1 VTVESVGYNERPMIS
16 VLRARPL
23 TREALLAGF
32 LASATSA
39 LLLWAGPPGIDLA
52 GHAYQRVLFLRDGFS
67 LWNNFWY
74 AGRYSFVTYS
84 ILYYPLA
91 GLLGIKL
98 LALASIATAALA
110 FAIVLGREWGLTARA
125 SSRSFAV
132 VWAGTA
138 LSAAF
143 PFALGAALALLALW
157 ALQDRRRVL
166 FGVLAVLT
174 LAASPLAFVL
184 LALFLVG
191 IGIARRDDRAQ
202 VVVPAAIIVG
212 AGLVELL
219 LFRVFPGGGT
229 FPFSTAELIPAI
241 VFCVLGFVTTW
252 RVERARPLQFF
263 FIVYLAACIVTFVV
277 PSQLGE
283 NIERVRYAALPIA
296 VLALSLRSWRPLRLA
311 LPVLVLAAIWNT
323 TPLAA
328 NFTHAAADPTA
339 ERAYWRPAVA
349 YLHDHLGPSYRVEAV
364 DTVGHW
370 PAVYL
375 PEAGIPLARGWYR
388 QDDFPEN
395 KILYGSFGAKAY
407 VAWLRSLG
415 VRYVVLA
422 RAPPDYSSRAEAVL
436 LRGGHSGLRPVLR
449 TSQLTIFAVPHARP
463 LVTGPHAA
471 AVERLGATSIR
482 LRFDR
487 SGTYRVAVRYSPYWH
502 ASAGCIARGP
512 DGMLR
517 VSAIE
522 RGSLELSF
530 KVGATRVLETLVGAD
545 ANDCGG

>member
-1 VTVESVGYNERPMIS
+1 MIS
-16 VLRARPL
+16 ALRARPL
-23 TREALLAGF
+23 TREALLAF
-32 LASATSA
+32 VLASATSA

-110 FAIVLGREWGLTARA
+110 FAIVLGREWGSTARA

-184 LALFLVG
+184 LALFLLG
-191 IGIARRDDRAQ
+191 IGIARHEDRAQ
-202 VVVPAAIIVG
+202 IVVPAAIIVV
-212 AGLVELL
+212 AGLLELL

-241 VFCVLGFVTTW
+241 VFCGLGVVTTW

-263 FIVYLAACIVTFVV
+263 FVVYLAACIAAFVV

-296 VLALSLRSWRPLRLA
+296 VLALSLRAWRPLRLA
-311 LPVLVLAAIWNT
+311 IPVLILAAIWNT

-339 ERAYWRPAVA
+339 KPAYWQSAIA
-349 YLHDHLGPSYRVEAV
+349 YLHDHLRPSYRVEAV
-364 DTVGHW
+364 DTAGHW

-395 KILYGSFGAKAY
+395 KILYGTFGAKAY

-415 VRYVVLA
+415 VRYVVLVH
-422 RAPPDYSSRAEAVL
+422 APPDYSSRAEAAL
-436 LRGGHSGLRPVLR
+436 LRGGHSGLRRVLR
-449 TSQLTIFAVPHARP
+449 SSHVTIFAVPRPRP
-463 LVTGPHAA
+463 LVTGPYRA
-471 AVERLGATSIR
+471 AVDWLGATSIR
-482 LRFDR
+482 LRFGGP
-487 SGTYRVAVRYSPYWH
+487 GTYRVAVRYSPYWH
-502 ASAGCIARGP
+502 ASSGCVARGR

-517 VSAIE
+517 VAAAA
-522 RGSLELSF
+522 RGSVKLSF
-530 KVGATRVLETLVGAD
+530 KVGAARVLQTLVGAGGD
-545 ANDCGG
+545 DCTK

>member
-1 VTVESVGYNERPMIS
+1 MMV
-16 VLRARPL
+16 ARRVPPL
-23 TREALLAGF
+23 TREALFACF
-32 LASATSA
+32 VASALSA

-110 FAIVLGREWGLTARA
+110 FAIVLGREWGSIARA

-143 PFALGAALALLALW
+143 PFALGAALGLLALW
-157 ALQDRRRVL
+157 ALQERRRVL

-184 LALFLVG
+184 LALFLAG
-191 IGIARRDDRAQ
+191 IGISRYRERAQ
-202 VVVPAAIIVG
+202 LVVPAAIIVG
-212 AGLVELL
+212 GGLLELS

-241 VFCVLGFVTTW
+241 VFCVLGVVTTW
-252 RVERARPLQFF
+252 RVENARPLRFF
-263 FIVYLAACIVTFVV
+263 FVVYLAACIAAFAV

-283 NIERVRYAALPIA
+283 NIERVRYAALPLA
-296 VLALSLRSWRPLRLA
+296 VLALSLRAWRPLRLA
-311 LPVLVLAAIWNT
+311 IPVLVLAAIWNT

-328 NFTHAAADPTA
+328 NFTHAVGDPTA
-339 ERAYWRPAVA
+339 KRAYWQPAIA
-349 YLHDHLGPSYRVEAV
+349 YLHDHLRPSYRVEAV
-364 DTVGHW
+364 DTAGHW

-375 PEAGIPLARGWYR
+375 PESGIPLARGWYR

-395 KILYGSFGAKAY
+395 RILYGSFGAKAY
-407 VAWLRSLG
+407 LAWLRNLG

-422 RAPPDYSSRAEAVL
+422 DAPPDYSSRAEAAL
-436 LRGGHSGLRPVLR
+436 LAGGQSGLRRVLR
-449 TSQLTIFAVPHARP
+449 TPHLTIFSVPHPRP
-463 LVTGPHAA
+463 LVTGPFAA
-471 AVERLGATSIR
+471 SVERLGATSMT
-482 LRFDR
+482 LWLGGP
-487 SGTYRVAVRYSPYWH
+487 GTYRIAVRYSPYWR
-502 ASAGCIARGP
+502 ASTGCVLHGD

-517 VSAIE
+517 LSSAD
-522 RGSLELSF
+522 RGIVKLSF
-530 KVGATRVLETLVGAD
+530 KVGAARVLETLVGTGDAD
-545 ANDCGG
+545 CKR

>member
-1 VTVESVGYNERPMIS
+1 MTA
-16 VLRARPL
+16 ARRVPPL
-23 TREALLAGF
+23 TREALFAGVV
-32 LASATSA
+32 ASAVSA

-110 FAIVLGREWGLTARA
+110 FAIVLGREWGSTARA
-125 SSRSFAV
+125 ASRSFAV

-143 PFALGAALALLALW
+143 PFALGAALALLSLW

-174 LAASPLAFVL
+174 LGASPLAFAL
-184 LALFLVG
+184 LALFLIG
-191 IGIARRDDRAQ
+191 IGIARSGERSQ
-202 VVVPAAIIVG
+202 LVMPGAIIVG
-212 AGLVELL
+212 AGVLELL
-219 LFRVFPGGGT
+219 LFRVFPGGGV

-241 VFCVLGFVTTW
+241 VFCLLGVITTW

-263 FIVYLAACIVTFVV
+263 FVVYLAACIAAFVV

-283 NIERVRYAALPIA
+283 NIERVRYAALPLA
-296 VLALSLRSWRPLRLA
+296 VLALSLRAWRPLRLA
-311 LPVLVLAAIWNT
+311 LPVLVLAAVWNT

-328 NFTHAAADPTA
+328 NFAHAAGDPTA
-339 ERAYWRPAVA
+339 RRAYWQPAIA
-349 YLHDHLGPSYRVEAV
+349 YLHDHLRPSYRVEAV
-364 DTVGHW
+364 DTAGHW

-375 PEAGIPLARGWYR
+375 PEAAIPLARGWYR

-395 KILYGSFGAKAY
+395 RILYGSFGAKAY
-407 VAWLRSLG
+407 LAWLRNLG

-422 RAPPDYSSRAEAVL
+422 DAPPDYSSRAEAAL
-436 LRGGHSGLRPVLR
+436 LVGGHSGLRRVLR
-449 TSQLTIFAVPHARP
+449 TSHLTIFEVPQPRP
-463 LVTGPHAA
+463 LVTGPYAA
-471 AVERLGATSIR
+471 RVERLGATSMTLWLGGR
-482 LRFDR
+482 
-487 SGTYRVAVRYSPYWH
+487 GTYRIAVRYSPYWN
-502 ASAGCIARGP
+502 ASAGCVVRGQ

-517 VSAIE
+517 LAATT
-522 RGSLELSF
+522 RGSVKLAF
-530 KVGATRVLETLVGAD
+530 KVGAAEVLETLVGAG
-545 ANDCGG
+545 ANDCSG

>member
-1 VTVESVGYNERPMIS
+1 MNL
-16 VLRARPL
+16 VLRVRPV
-23 TREALLAGF
+23 TREALLAGA
-32 LASATSA
+32 LASAVSA

-110 FAIVLGREWGLTARA
+110 FAIVLGREWGSTARA

-143 PFALGAALALLALW
+143 PFALGAALALLSLW

-191 IGIARRDDRAQ
+191 IGVARHEDRTQ
-202 VVVPAAIIVG
+202 IVGPAAIILG
-212 AGLVELL
+212 AGLLELL

-241 VFCVLGFVTTW
+241 IFCTLGVVTTW
-252 RVERARPLQFF
+252 RVERAGPLRCFF
-263 FIVYLAACIVTFVV
+263 VVYFAACIAAFVV

-283 NIERVRYAALPIA
+283 NIERVRYAALPLA
-296 VLALSLRSWRPLRLA
+296 VLALSLRAWRPLRLA
-311 LPVLVLAAIWNT
+311 IPVLLLAAMWNT

-339 ERAYWRPAVA
+339 KRAYWQPAIA
-349 YLHDHLGPSYRVEAV
+349 YLHDHLRPSYRVEAV
-364 DTVGHW
+364 DTAGHW

-407 VAWLRSLG
+407 LAWLGSLG

-422 RAPPDYSSRAEAVL
+422 HAPPDYSSRAEAAL
-436 LRGGHSGLRPVLR
+436 LEGGHSGLRPVLR
-449 TSQLTIFAVPHARP
+449 TPDLTIFAVPRP
-463 LVTGPHAA
+463 RSLVSGPGPAV
-471 AVERLGATSIR
+471 VERLGATSMT
-482 LRFDR
+482 LRFGGP
-487 SGTYRVAVRYSPYWH
+487 GTYRVAVRYSPYWH
-502 ASAGCIARGP
+502 AAVGCIGRGD

-517 VSAIE
+517 VTVPA
-522 RGSLELSF
+522 RGADKLSF
-530 KVGATRVLETLVGAD
+530 KVGAARVLETLVGAGD
-545 ANDCGG
+545 NDCTGNS

>member
-1 VTVESVGYNERPMIS
+1 MTF
-16 VLRARPL
+16 ARRVPPL
-23 TREALLAGF
+23 TREALFAGF
-32 LASATSA
+32 VASALSA

-110 FAIVLGREWGLTARA
+110 FAIVLGHEWGSVARA

-157 ALQDRRRVL
+157 ALQERRRVL

-184 LALFLVG
+184 LALFLAGV
-191 IGIARRDDRAQ
+191 GIARYREQAQ
-202 VVVPAAIIVG
+202 LVVPAAVIVG
-212 AGLVELL
+212 GGLLELL
-219 LFRVFPGGGT
+219 LFRVFPGGGR

-241 VFCVLGFVTTW
+241 VFCTLGVITTW
-252 RVERARPLQFF
+252 GVERARPLRFF
-263 FIVYLAACIVTFVV
+263 FVVYLAACIAAFVV

-296 VLALSLRSWRPLRLA
+296 VLALSLRAWRPLRLA

-339 ERAYWRPAVA
+339 KAAYWQPAIA
-349 YLHDHLGPSYRVEAV
+349 YLHGHLRPSYRVEAV
-364 DTVGHW
+364 DTAGHW

-395 KILYGSFGAKAY
+395 RILYGSFGAKAY
-407 VAWLRSLG
+407 LAWLRGLG

-422 RAPPDYSSRAEAVL
+422 DAPPDYSSRAEAAL
-436 LRGGHSGLRPVLR
+436 LAGGHSGLRRVLH
-449 TSQLTIFAVPHARP
+449 TAHLTIFAVPHPRP
-463 LVTGPHAA
+463 LVTGPFAA
-471 AVERLGATSIR
+471 RVDRLGATSIT
-482 LRFDR
+482 F
-487 SGTYRVAVRYSPYWH
+487 SVGGPGTYRIAVRYSPYWG
-502 ASAGCIARGP
+502 SSSGCVLRGK

-517 VSAIE
+517 
-522 RGSLELSF
+522 LSTADRATVKLAF
-530 KVGATRVLETLVGAD
+530 KVGATRVLETLVGAGD
-545 ANDCGG
+545 ADCSG

>member
-1 VTVESVGYNERPMIS
+1 MMS

-110 FAIVLGREWGLTARA
+110 FTIVLGREWGSTARA

-143 PFALGAALALLALW
+143 PFGLGAALALLALW
-157 ALQDRRRVL
+157 ALQDRRRML

-174 LAASPLAFVL
+174 IAASPLAFVL
-184 LALFLVG
+184 LALFLVA
-191 IGIARRDDRAQ
+191 IGISRHEERAQ

-212 AGLVELL
+212 AGLLELL
-219 LFRVFPGGGT
+219 LFRVFPGGGM

-241 VFCVLGFVTTW
+241 IFCALGFVTTW

-263 FIVYLAACIVTFVV
+263 FVVYLAACIAAFVV

-283 NIERVRYAALPIA
+283 NIERIRYAALPLA

-328 NFTHAAADPTA
+328 NFTHAAADPT
-339 ERAYWRPAVA
+339 EKRAYWQPAIT
-349 YLHDHLGPSYRVEAV
+349 YLHAHLQPSYRVEAV
-364 DTVGHW
+364 DTAGHW

-395 KILYGSFGAKAY
+395 KILYGSFGPKAY
-407 VAWLRSLG
+407 LAWLRSLG

-422 RAPPDYSSRAEAVL
+422 HAPPDYSSRAEAAL
-436 LRGGHSGLRPVLR
+436 LRGGHSGLSRVLR
-449 TSQLTIFAVPHARP
+449 TAHVTIFAVPRPRP

-482 LRFDR
+482 IRFAGA
-487 SGTYRVAVRYSPYWH
+487 GTYRVAVRYSPYWH
-502 ASAGCIARGP
+502 ASIGCIARGR

-517 VSAIE
+517 VSAAAP
-522 RGSLELSF
+522 GSVKFSF
-530 KVGATRVLETLVGAD
+530 KVGAATVLQTLVGVDAD
-545 ANDCGG
+545 ECTK

>member
-1 VTVESVGYNERPMIS
+1 MTAAVRRVP
-16 VLRARPL
+16 PL
-23 TREALLAGF
+23 TREALFAGF
-32 LASATSA
+32 VASALSA
-39 LLLWAGPPGIDLA
+39 LLLWVGPPGIDLA

-91 GLLGIKL
+91 GLIGIKL

-110 FAIVLGREWGLTARA
+110 FAIVLGREWGSTARA

-143 PFALGAALALLALW
+143 PFALGAALGLLALW

-166 FGVLAVLT
+166 FGALAALT

-184 LALFLVG
+184 LALFLAG
-191 IGIARRDDRAQ
+191 IGISRYRDRAQ
-202 VVVPAAIIVG
+202 LVVPAAIIVVG
-212 AGLVELL
+212 GLLELS
-219 LFRVFPGGGT
+219 LFRVFPGGGV

-241 VFCVLGFVTTW
+241 VFCLLGVMTTW
-252 RVERARPLQFF
+252 RVERARPLLFF
-263 FIVYLAACIVTFVV
+263 FVVYLVACIAAFVV

-283 NIERVRYAALPIA
+283 NIERVRYAALPLA
-296 VLALSLRSWRPLRLA
+296 VLALSLRAWRPLRLA

-339 ERAYWRPAVA
+339 KRAYWQPAIG
-349 YLHDHLGPSYRVEAV
+349 YLQMHLRPSYRVEAV
-364 DTVGHW
+364 DTAGHW

-395 KILYGSFGAKAY
+395 RILYGSFGAHAY
-407 VAWLRSLG
+407 LAWLRSLG

-422 RAPPDYSSRAEAVL
+422 DAPPDYSSRAEAAL
-436 LRGGHSGLRPVLR
+436 LAGGHSGLRPVLR
-449 TSQLTIFAVPHARP
+449 TTHLTIFAVPHPRP
-463 LVTGPHAA
+463 LVTGPFPAR
-471 AVERLGATSIR
+471 VERLGATSMTVA
-482 LRFDR
+482 LGGP
-487 SGTYRVAVRYSPYWH
+487 GTYRIAVRYSPYWR
-502 ASAGCIARGP
+502 ASSGCVQHGD

-517 VSAIE
+517 LATADRATVK
-522 RGSLELSF
+522 LSF
-530 KVGATRVLETLVGAD
+530 KVGAARVLETLVGAGD
-545 ANDCGG
+545 ADCTG

>member
-1 VTVESVGYNERPMIS
+1 MTAVRRVRP
-16 VLRARPL
+16 V
-23 TREALLAGF
+23 TREALLAGV
-32 LASATSA
+32 LASAVSA

-52 GHAYQRVLFLRDGFS
+52 GHAYQRVLFLRDGFT

-91 GLLGIKL
+91 GLIGIKL

-110 FAIVLGREWGLTARA
+110 FAIVLGREWGSTARA

-157 ALQDRRRVL
+157 ALQDRRRAL

-184 LALFLVG
+184 LALFLIG
-191 IGIARRDDRAQ
+191 IGISRRDDRAQ
-202 VVVPAAIIVG
+202 IVVPAAIILS
-212 AGLVELL
+212 AGLLELL

-241 VFCVLGFVTTW
+241 IFCVLGFVTTW

-263 FIVYLAACIVTFVV
+263 FVVYLAACVAAFVV

-283 NIERVRYAALPIA
+283 NIERVRYAALPLA
-296 VLALSLRSWRPLRLA
+296 VLALSLRAWRPLRLA
-311 LPVLVLAAIWNT
+311 IPVLILAAVWNT

-339 ERAYWRPAVA
+339 ERAYWQPAVA
-349 YLHDHLGPSYRVEAV
+349 YLHAHLRPSYRVEAV
-364 DTVGHW
+364 DTAGHW

-407 VAWLRSLG
+407 LAWLRNLG

-422 RAPPDYSSRAEAVL
+422 RAPPDYSSRAEETL
-436 LRGGHSGLRPVLR
+436 LAGGQSGLRRVLR
-449 TSQLTIFAVPHARP
+449 TPHLTIFAVPRPRP
-463 LVTGPHAA
+463 LVTGPYRA
-471 AVERLGATSIR
+471 AVEGLGATSIA
-482 LRFDR
+482 LRFGGP
-487 SGTYRVAVRYSPYWH
+487 GTFRVAVRYSPYWH
-502 ASAGCIARGP
+502 ASSGCIARGP

-517 VSAIE
+517 VSAPAG
-522 RGSLELSF
+522 GSVKLSF
-530 KVGATRVLETLVGAD
+530 KVGAARVLQTLVGVDAD
-545 ANDCGG
+545 QCSR

>member
-1 VTVESVGYNERPMIS
+1 MNALLRVRP
-16 VLRARPL
+16 VA
-23 TREALLAGF
+23 REALLAGF
-32 LASATSA
+32 LASAVSA
-39 LLLWAGPPGIDLA
+39 LLLWLGPPGIDLA

-110 FAIVLGREWGLTARA
+110 FAIVLGREWGSTARA

-157 ALQDRRRVL
+157 ALQERRRVL

-191 IGIARRDDRAQ
+191 IGISRHEDRAQ
-202 VVVPAAIIVG
+202 IVVPAAIIVG
-212 AGLVELL
+212 AGVLELL

-252 RVERARPLQFF
+252 GVERARPLRYFF
-263 FIVYLAACIVTFVV
+263 VVYLAACIAAFAV

-283 NIERVRYAALPIA
+283 NIERIRYAALPLA
-296 VLALSLRSWRPLRLA
+296 VLALSLRAWRPLRLA
-311 LPVLVLAAIWNT
+311 IPVLVLAAIWNT
-323 TPLAA
+323 TSLAA
-328 NFTHAAADPTA
+328 NFSHAAADPTA
-339 ERAYWRPAVA
+339 KRTYWQPAVT
-349 YLHDHLGPSYRVEAV
+349 YLHDHLRPSYRVEAV
-364 DTVGHW
+364 DTAGHW

-395 KILYGSFGAKAY
+395 KILYGSFGARAY
-407 VAWLRSLG
+407 VSWLRSLG

-422 RAPPDYSSRAEAVL
+422 HAPPDYSSRAEAAL
-436 LRGGHSGLRPVLR
+436 LRGGHSGLRLVLR
-449 TSQLTIFAVPHARP
+449 TSQLTIFAVPDPRP
-463 LVTGPHAA
+463 LVTGPYPA

-482 LRFDR
+482 LRFGGP
-487 SGTYRVAVRYSPYWH
+487 GTYRVAVRYSPYWH
-502 ASAGCIARGP
+502 ASAGCVARGP
-512 DGMLR
+512 DDMLR
-517 VSAIE
+517 VSAAA
-522 RGSLELSF
+522 RGSMKLSF
-530 KVGATRVLETLVGAD
+530 KVGAARVLQTLVGVDAD
-545 ANDCGG
+545 QCTK

>member
-1 VTVESVGYNERPMIS
+1 MAAVRRVQ
-16 VLRARPL
+16 PL
-23 TREALLAGF
+23 TREALLAVT
-32 LASATSA
+32 LASIVSA
-39 LLLWAGPPGIDLA
+39 LLLWVGPPGIDLA
-52 GHAYQRVLFLRDGFS
+52 GHAYQRVLFLRDGFT

-91 GLLGIKL
+91 GLIGIKL

-110 FAIVLGREWGLTARA
+110 FAIVLGREWGSTARA

-157 ALQDRRRVL
+157 ALQDRRRAL

-184 LALFLVG
+184 LALFLIG
-191 IGIARRDDRAQ
+191 IGISRRDDRAQ
-202 VVVPAAIIVG
+202 IVVPAAIILS
-212 AGLVELL
+212 AGLLELL

-241 VFCVLGFVTTW
+241 IFCVLGFVTTW

-263 FIVYLAACIVTFVV
+263 FVVYLAACVAAFVV

-283 NIERVRYAALPIA
+283 NIERVRYAALPLA
-296 VLALSLRSWRPLRLA
+296 VLALSLRAWRPLRLA
-311 LPVLVLAAIWNT
+311 IPVLILAAVWNT

-339 ERAYWRPAVA
+339 ERAYWQPAIA
-349 YLHDHLGPSYRVEAV
+349 YLHAHLRPSYRVEAV
-364 DTVGHW
+364 DTAGHW

-407 VAWLRSLG
+407 LAWLRSLG

-422 RAPPDYSSRAEAVL
+422 RAPPDYSSRAEETL
-436 LRGGHSGLRPVLR
+436 LAGGQSGLRRVLR
-449 TSQLTIFAVPHARP
+449 TPHLTIFAVPRPRP
-463 LVTGPHAA
+463 LVTGPYRA
-471 AVERLGATSIR
+471 AVEGLGATSIA
-482 LRFDR
+482 LRFGGP
-487 SGTYRVAVRYSPYWH
+487 GTFRVAVRYSPYWH
-502 ASAGCIARGP
+502 ASSGCIARGP

-517 VSAIE
+517 VSAPAG
-522 RGSLELSF
+522 GSVKLSF
-530 KVGATRVLETLVGAD
+530 KVGAARVLQTLVGVDAD
-545 ANDCGG
+545 QCSR

>member
-1 VTVESVGYNERPMIS
+1 MTAIRRVP
-16 VLRARPL
+16 PL
-23 TREALLAGF
+23 TREALFAGF
-32 LASATSA
+32 VASAVSA
-39 LLLWAGPPGIDLA
+39 VLLWAGPPGIDLA

-91 GLLGIKL
+91 GLIGIKL

-110 FAIVLGREWGLTARA
+110 FAIVLGREWGSTARA

-157 ALQDRRRVL
+157 ALQERRRVL

-191 IGIARRDDRAQ
+191 IGIARHGDRTQ
-202 VVVPAAIIVG
+202 IVVPAAVIVG
-212 AGLVELL
+212 AGLLELL
-219 LFRVFPGGGT
+219 LFRVFPGGGR

-241 VFCVLGFVTTW
+241 IFCVLGVVTTW
-252 RVERARPLQFF
+252 RVERAGPLLSFF
-263 FIVYLAACIVTFVV
+263 VVYLAACIAAFVV

-283 NIERVRYAALPIA
+283 NIERVRYAALP
-296 VLALSLRSWRPLRLA
+296 LALLLLSLRAWRPLRLA
-311 LPVLVLAAIWNT
+311 IPVFVLAAIWNT
-323 TPLAA
+323 TPLVA

-339 ERAYWRPAVA
+339 ERAYWSPAIA
-349 YLHDHLGPSYRVEAV
+349 YLHDHLRPSYRVEAV
-364 DTVGHW
+364 DTAGHW

-375 PEAGIPLARGWYR
+375 PEARIPLARGWYR

-395 KILYGSFGAKAY
+395 KILYGSFGARAY
-407 VAWLRSLG
+407 RAWLRSLG

-422 RAPPDYSSRAEAVL
+422 HAPPDYSSRAEAAL
-436 LRGGHSGLRPVLR
+436 LAGGRSGLRPVLR
-449 TSQLTIFAVPHARP
+449 ASHFTIFAVPRPRP
-463 LVTGPHAA
+463 LVTGPYAA
-471 AVERLGATSIR
+471 VVERLGATSIR
-482 LRFDR
+482 LRFGGP
-487 SGTYRVAVRYSPYWH
+487 GTYRIAVRYSPYWR
-502 ASAGCIARGP
+502 ASAGCIADGS

-517 VSAIE
+517 VSAAS
-522 RGSLELSF
+522 GGPVELSF
-530 KVGATRVLETLVGAD
+530 KVGAGRVLQTLVGVDAD
-545 ANDCGG
+545 ECSG